1 MKKKEYKTPEL
12 QLFKVQISQCIAQ
25 SGGGSGSGFG
35 NGGDDAPE
43 FFDLDE
49 LDINMSDLL

>member
-1 MKKKEYKTPEL
+1 MKKKEYKAPEL
-12 QLFKVQISQCIAQ
+12 ELLRVQFNQCIAQ